1 MKKLKAYFAHAHYS
15 ETHGAAIVTLHFLRK
30 GLPEVEIMNPF
41 DHDLTESWLK
51 NPQSKTI
58 AKAIVRKDLEMIQ
71 DCDFI
76 ITYLPRMI
84 GETKYD
90 GSFGTAMEIWYS
102 RMELNKT
109 VYALCGIR
117 HPWLLALNIKME
129 EDLDTLIQLIRSEWQ
144 L

>member
-1 MKKLKAYFAHAHYS
+1 
-15 ETHGAAIVTLHFLRK
+15 
-30 GLPEVEIMNPF
+30 MNPF